1 MALYFQLGL
10 TAEDLR
16 KLAVSRRNLFM
27 LSVPSVRAKLAFLRT
42 ELGMDDAD
50 IRRLLLKFPRIIEY
64 RTERTLR
71 PRIDFLLQ
79 HGVPRAELSKVKRT
93 FCSGPLLG
101 LMVMATFVRMKRQV
115 SSCEI
120 LSSWRYRSTWRTP
133 RATPGQASA
142 LTLTL
147 SRHRTSVRYI
157 STVTSLLRRSKRLF
171 VRLCRLC

>member
-10 TAEDLR
+10 TADDLR

-42 ELGMDDAD
+42 ELAMDDAD

-79 HGVPRAELSKVKRT
+79 HGVSQADLSK
-93 FCSGPLLG
+93 
-101 LMVMATFVRMKRQV
+101 
-115 SSCEI
+115 
-120 LSSWRYRSTWRTP
+120 
-133 RATPGQASA
+133 ASPIYPA
-142 LTLTL
+142 PDA
-147 SRHRTSVRYI
+147 S
-157 STVTSLLRRSKRLF
+157 
-171 VRLCRLC
+171 